1 MRRLSLAI
9 SFGALLI
16 AAAAWVH
23 EGRAAV
29 LPALPDLTSFL
40 MLRSENGQLAAA
52 ITIEEAADALKDYD
66 VILFGE
72 WHDHSGN
79 HLAEMQLFRAL
90 YARVPQLALSME
102 QFERDVQG
110 VVDDY
115 MAGRIGED
123 ALRGRGRAWP
133 NYAEAYRPLVE
144 YAKERRL
151 PVIAA
156 NAPASVVRC
165 VGQKGPDYLTRLAA
179 VKRGWAAKD
188 LHLDAGSY
196 RDKFFKFLDE
206 DSSHGADEKAVDASG
221 QPTASALRGFAAQ
234 VTRDDTMAESIA
246 LYLQK
251 NPGHKVLHVTGAFH
265 VASFLGTTER
275 LKTSMPDLKI
285 AVINP
290 VQVDDPEHPALRT
303 EDQGGGTI
311 SLLLRAT
318 PKEYANA
325 VEEKAAIER
334 IRASMKKANARSNCT
349 S

>member
-1 MRRLSLAI
+1 
-9 SFGALLI
+9 
-16 AAAAWVH
+16 
-23 EGRAAV
+23 
-29 LPALPDLTSFL
+29 
-40 MLRSENGQLAAA
+40 
-52 ITIEEAADALKDYD
+52 
-66 VILFGE
+66 
-72 WHDHSGN
+72 
-79 HLAEMQLFRAL
+79 LFRAVHQ
-90 YARVPQLALSME
+90 RSPQLALSLEM
-102 QFERDVQG
+102 FERDVQP
-110 VVDDY
+110 VLDDY

-123 ALRGRGRAWP
+123 ALRGRGRAWS

-156 NAPASVVRC
+156 NAPGSVVRC

-179 VKRGWAAKD
+179 AKRGWTAKD

-206 DSSHGADEKAVDASG
+206 DSSHGADEKAVDAPG

-275 LKTSMPDLKI
+275 LKARMPDLKL

-303 EDQGGGTI
+303 EDQGGGTF

-334 IRASMKKANARSNCT
+334 IRASMKKANARSSCT
-349 S
+349 R